1 MSGHAFAFATRRA
14 LLVLL
19 MLAPWPAWAQESPA
33 EILFTRPHLSGLAA
47 GTELTYHLER
57 SASDTQRLGQPF
69 GDDIKLTV
77 TAVAA
82 NGARDID
89 LRIFT
94 GERARDVNSI
104 SGLTGNP
111 LLVIFLDRSVGN
123 MVQLTGGKAPYFKDR
138 LRAGLRDK
146 ATSEATKAEFE
157 GRTLDA
163 TRITIRPFADDPNAA
178 RMLGYE
184 GAQFELLVA
193 EAAPGMLL
201 GLKSEFTS
209 DLPGAP
215 KLTERIVL
223 TGSRGQP

>member
-1 MSGHAFAFATRRA
+1 MSGQAFAFALCRT

-19 MLAPWPAWAQESPA
+19 ALTPWAARAQDSPA
-33 EILFTRPHLSGLAA
+33 EILFAHPHLSGVAS
-47 GTELTYHLER
+47 GSELTYRLER
-57 SASDTQRLGQPF
+57 SSTDTQRLGQPF
-69 GDDIKLTV
+69 SDDIKLTV
-77 TAVAA
+77 KAVAA

-111 LLVIFLDRSVGN
+111 LLVMFLDRSVGN
-123 MVQLTGGKAPYFKDR
+123 LVQLTGGTAPYFKDR

-146 ATSEATKAEFE
+146 AMSEATKAEFE
-157 GRTLDA
+157 GRMLDA
-163 TRITIRPFADDPNAA
+163 TRIVVRPFVGDPNAA

-184 GAQFELLVA
+184 GAQFEFLVA
-193 EAAPGMLL
+193 NAAPGTLL
-201 GLKSEFTS
+201 ELKSEFTS

-223 TGSRGQP
+223 TASRGQP